1 MQRTFNNLE
10 HWTQKLFE
18 KLGWM
23 ILATHDNNIA
33 SVTQYLLC
41 INNLIKKID
50 EKISVT
56 GNRDTLDDL
65 LILKQQAEY
74 LQVFANNT
82 LTNATNFKN

>member
-23 ILATHDNNIA
+23 ILATHDKNINQ
-33 SVTQYLLC
+33 VTQYLLC
-41 INNLIKKID
+41 INNLIIKID
-50 EKISVT
+50 EKIKIT
-56 GNRDTLDDL
+56 EERDRKNDL

-74 LQVFANNT
+74 LQVFANNS
-82 LTNATNFKN
+82 LTNANNFKN